1 MKRGIIIGVVAIVAV
16 LGIGVFVLYSS
27 LGDLIK
33 AAVEKVGSEA
43 TQASVTLDSVDL
55 DATSGKGA
63 LRGFKVGNPKG
74 FETPAAFTLGSVS
87 LHVDAGT
94 VTSDPVVIKE
104 IVIDKPE
111 VTYELGGSGSNI
123 DAIQKNV
130 DAYAKQ
136 FASSGSKSEGGG
148 PKIVIENLYVRGGK
162 VNVSASILQ
171 GKAMGASLPDIHLKD
186 IGKDKGGASPADVAK
201 QVIDSMTS
209 KIGGAMSSIGVGKTL
224 DSLQKTLTGSAG
236 KAVEEI
242 TKQGEDAKG
251 AIEEGVGAA
260 GDKLKKL
267 LGN

>member
-1 MKRGIIIGVVAIVAV
+1 MKRGIIIGVVAVVAV

-33 AAVEKVGSEA
+33 AAVERVGSEA
-43 TQASVTLDSVDL
+43 TQASVTLDGVDL

-87 LHVDAGT
+87 LH
-94 VTSDPVVIKE
+94 
-104 IVIDKPE
+104 
-111 VTYELGGSGSNI
+111 
-123 DAIQKNV
+123 
-130 DAYAKQ
+130 
-136 FASSGSKSEGGG
+136 
-148 PKIVIENLYVRGGK
+148 
-162 VNVSASILQ
+162 
-171 GKAMGASLPDIHLKD
+171 
-186 IGKDKGGASPADVAK
+186 
-201 QVIDSMTS
+201 
-209 KIGGAMSSIGVGKTL
+209 L
-224 DSLQKTLTGSAG
+224 DAG